1 MIVIHL
7 DSNTITG
14 TTAEFNSALSDDDFA
29 TLTNSVTLTNKTL
42 TTPVIEHIDG
52 STIELDSAGD
62 ITLDA
67 GGADIILSDDGTE
80 FGRIT
85 NSGTN
90 LDIKSATNDKDI
102 RFKGVD
108 SNSEITALT
117 LDMSAAGK
125 ALFNA
130 GVSATTAEFSGNVNV
145 NTGDF
150 FVDTSNS
157 RVGIYNITC
166 KNFTHSFYND
176 RRYRINN
183 NN

>member
-1 MIVIHL
+1 ML
-7 DSNTITG
+7 
-14 TTAEFNSALSDDDFA
+14 
-29 TLTNSVTLTNKTL
+29 
-42 TTPVIEHIDG
+42 
-52 STIELDSAGD
+52 GD

-117 LDMSAAGK
+117 LDMSVANRRHYLMLAF
-125 ALFNA
+125 LLQQQ
-130 GVSATTAEFSGNVNV
+130 
-145 NTGDF
+145 
-150 FVDTSNS
+150 
-157 RVGIYNITC
+157 
-166 KNFTHSFYND
+166 NFLAM
-176 RRYRINN
+176 
-183 NN
+183 